1 MSNIILKLSNIAK
14 EFPGV
19 RALDNVNFEL
29 FHGEVHALLGENGAG
44 KSTMIKI
51 LTGAHSKT
59 SGKFIFEGKEIEHIS
74 PDISKKIGI
83 NAIYQ
88 ELTVFDELTVAQ
100 NIFMG
105 KEINGKVLTNDKKMN
120 EEAKKIFDNMGI
132 DINPNSLVKE
142 LSIAQKQMVEI
153 ARVLS
158 SETKVLIMDEP
169 NVIRKKISRAV
180 TDSIG
185 VVNYT
190 DEQPGVKNLI
200 NILCAI
206 KGYTPEE
213 VVKMYDGKGYA
224 EFKNDVAEAI
234 VEELAPVQEKVKAL
248 LGDKK
253 ALEENNIPYSEENV
267 FIGDYDYSGAYR
279 VTKEIINNRKDITAI
294 FSISDIMAVGAAKS
308 VIDQGLQVGEDI
320 SIMGFD
326 GMDISKYYN
335 PGITTVKQPKKNMA
349 NNSIDLL
356 LALLAKKEDHKHII
370 FETKII
376 ERESCKE
383 VV

>member
-1 MSNIILKLSNIAK
+1 MNIRDIARLAGVGVSTVSRVINDHPDVKDETREKILKIIKESNYIPNNSARILKKNNTNNIGVLVKGLFNPFFAEMINIIGNRINEAGYTMILQQNDYATEDDVDNLIAFVKEKRLQGIICLGGNFLNINDESFQFLDIPVVLTSVNTLSK
-14 EFPGV
+14 ESKSKFSSIGI
-19 RALDNVNFEL
+19 DNVLAAKASIQYLIDKGHRNI
-29 FHGEVHALLGENGAG
+29 GILLGE
-44 KSTMIKI
+44 
-51 LTGAHSKT
+51 
-59 SGKFIFEGKEIEHIS
+59 
-74 PDISKKIGI
+74 
-83 NAIYQ
+83 
-88 ELTVFDELTVAQ
+88 
-100 NIFMG
+100 
-105 KEINGKVLTNDKKMN
+105 
-120 EEAKKIFDNMGI
+120 
-132 DINPNSLVKE
+132 
-142 LSIAQKQMVEI
+142 
-153 ARVLS
+153 
-158 SETKVLIMDEP
+158 
-169 NVIRKKISRAV
+169 
-180 TDSIG
+180 
-185 VVNYT
+185 
-190 DEQPGVKNLI
+190 
-200 NILCAI
+200 
-206 KGYTPEE
+206 
-213 VVKMYDGKGYA
+213 
-224 EFKNDVAEAI
+224 KNDVGISGLRLE
-234 VEELAPVQEKVKAL
+234 
-248 LGDKK
+248 GYKK

>member
-1 MSNIILKLSNIAK
+1 MNIRDIARLAGVGVSTVSRVINDHPDVKDETREKILKIIKESNYIPNNSARILKKNNTNNIGVLVKGVFNPFFAEMINIIGNRINEAGYTMILQQNDYATEDDVDNLIAFVKEKRLQGIICLGGNFLNINDESFQFLDIPVVLTSVNTLSK
-14 EFPGV
+14 ESKSKFSSIGI
-19 RALDNVNFEL
+19 DNVLAAKASIQYLIDKGHRNI
-29 FHGEVHALLGENGAG
+29 GILLGE
-44 KSTMIKI
+44 
-51 LTGAHSKT
+51 
-59 SGKFIFEGKEIEHIS
+59 
-74 PDISKKIGI
+74 
-83 NAIYQ
+83 
-88 ELTVFDELTVAQ
+88 
-100 NIFMG
+100 
-105 KEINGKVLTNDKKMN
+105 
-120 EEAKKIFDNMGI
+120 
-132 DINPNSLVKE
+132 
-142 LSIAQKQMVEI
+142 
-153 ARVLS
+153 
-158 SETKVLIMDEP
+158 
-169 NVIRKKISRAV
+169 
-180 TDSIG
+180 
-185 VVNYT
+185 
-190 DEQPGVKNLI
+190 
-200 NILCAI
+200 
-206 KGYTPEE
+206 
-213 VVKMYDGKGYA
+213 
-224 EFKNDVAEAI
+224 KNDVGISGLRLE
-234 VEELAPVQEKVKAL
+234 
-248 LGDKK
+248 GYKK

-335 PGITTVKQPKKNMA
+335 PGITNVKQPKKNMA

>member
-1 MSNIILKLSNIAK
+1 MNIRDIARLAGVGVSTVSRVINDHPDVKDETREKILKIIKESNYIPNNSARILKKNNTNNIGVLVKGVFNPFFAEMINIIGNRINEAGYTMILQQNDYATEDDVDNLIAFVKEKRLQGIICLGGNFLNINDESFQFLDIPVVLTSVNTLSK
-14 EFPGV
+14 ESKSKFSSIGI
-19 RALDNVNFEL
+19 DNVLAAKASIQYLIDKGHRNI
-29 FHGEVHALLGENGAG
+29 GILLGE
-44 KSTMIKI
+44 
-51 LTGAHSKT
+51 
-59 SGKFIFEGKEIEHIS
+59 
-74 PDISKKIGI
+74 
-83 NAIYQ
+83 
-88 ELTVFDELTVAQ
+88 
-100 NIFMG
+100 
-105 KEINGKVLTNDKKMN
+105 
-120 EEAKKIFDNMGI
+120 
-132 DINPNSLVKE
+132 
-142 LSIAQKQMVEI
+142 
-153 ARVLS
+153 
-158 SETKVLIMDEP
+158 
-169 NVIRKKISRAV
+169 
-180 TDSIG
+180 
-185 VVNYT
+185 
-190 DEQPGVKNLI
+190 
-200 NILCAI
+200 
-206 KGYTPEE
+206 
-213 VVKMYDGKGYA
+213 
-224 EFKNDVAEAI
+224 KNDVGISGLRLE
-234 VEELAPVQEKVKAL
+234 
-248 LGDKK
+248 GYKK

-383 VV
+383 LI

>member
-1 MSNIILKLSNIAK
+1 MNIRDIARLAGVGVSTVSRVINEHPDVKDETREKILKIIKESNYIPNNSARILKKNNTNNIGVLVKGVFNPFFAEMINIIGNRINEAGYTMILQQNDYATEDDVDNLIAFVKEKRLQGIICLGGNFLNINDESFQFLDIPVVLTSVNTLSK
-14 EFPGV
+14 ESKSKFSSIGI
-19 RALDNVNFEL
+19 DNVLAAKASIQYLIDKGHRNI
-29 FHGEVHALLGENGAG
+29 GILLGE
-44 KSTMIKI
+44 
-51 LTGAHSKT
+51 
-59 SGKFIFEGKEIEHIS
+59 
-74 PDISKKIGI
+74 
-83 NAIYQ
+83 
-88 ELTVFDELTVAQ
+88 
-100 NIFMG
+100 
-105 KEINGKVLTNDKKMN
+105 
-120 EEAKKIFDNMGI
+120 
-132 DINPNSLVKE
+132 
-142 LSIAQKQMVEI
+142 
-153 ARVLS
+153 
-158 SETKVLIMDEP
+158 
-169 NVIRKKISRAV
+169 
-180 TDSIG
+180 
-185 VVNYT
+185 
-190 DEQPGVKNLI
+190 
-200 NILCAI
+200 
-206 KGYTPEE
+206 
-213 VVKMYDGKGYA
+213 
-224 EFKNDVAEAI
+224 KNDVGISGLRLE
-234 VEELAPVQEKVKAL
+234 
-248 LGDKK
+248 GYKK

>member
-1 MSNIILKLSNIAK
+1 MNIRDIARLAGVGVSTVSRVINDHPDVKDETREKILKIIKESNYIPNNSARILKKNNTNNIGVLVKGVFNPFFAEMINIIGNRINEAGYTMILQQNDYATEDDVDNLIAFVKEKRLQGIICLGGNFLNINDESFQFLDIPVVLTSVNTLSK
-14 EFPGV
+14 ESKSKFSSIGI
-19 RALDNVNFEL
+19 DNVLAAKASIQYLIDKGHRNI
-29 FHGEVHALLGENGAG
+29 GILLGE
-44 KSTMIKI
+44 
-51 LTGAHSKT
+51 
-59 SGKFIFEGKEIEHIS
+59 
-74 PDISKKIGI
+74 
-83 NAIYQ
+83 
-88 ELTVFDELTVAQ
+88 
-100 NIFMG
+100 
-105 KEINGKVLTNDKKMN
+105 
-120 EEAKKIFDNMGI
+120 
-132 DINPNSLVKE
+132 
-142 LSIAQKQMVEI
+142 
-153 ARVLS
+153 
-158 SETKVLIMDEP
+158 
-169 NVIRKKISRAV
+169 
-180 TDSIG
+180 
-185 VVNYT
+185 
-190 DEQPGVKNLI
+190 
-200 NILCAI
+200 
-206 KGYTPEE
+206 
-213 VVKMYDGKGYA
+213 
-224 EFKNDVAEAI
+224 KNDVGISGLRLE
-234 VEELAPVQEKVKAL
+234 
-248 LGDKK
+248 GYKK

-383 VV
+383 IV

>member
-1 MSNIILKLSNIAK
+1 MNIKDIARLSGVGVSTVSRVINNHPDVKQSTREKVLQIIKDSNYIPNNSARILKQNNTKNIGVLVKGVFNPFFAEMINIIGNRINEAGYTMILQQNDYATEDDVDNLIAFVKEKRLQGIICLGGNFLNINDESFQFLDIPVVLTSVNTLSK
-14 EFPGV
+14 ESKSKFSSIGI
-19 RALDNVNFEL
+19 DNVLAAKASIQYLIDKGHRNI
-29 FHGEVHALLGENGAG
+29 GILLGE
-44 KSTMIKI
+44 
-51 LTGAHSKT
+51 
-59 SGKFIFEGKEIEHIS
+59 
-74 PDISKKIGI
+74 
-83 NAIYQ
+83 
-88 ELTVFDELTVAQ
+88 
-100 NIFMG
+100 
-105 KEINGKVLTNDKKMN
+105 
-120 EEAKKIFDNMGI
+120 
-132 DINPNSLVKE
+132 
-142 LSIAQKQMVEI
+142 
-153 ARVLS
+153 
-158 SETKVLIMDEP
+158 
-169 NVIRKKISRAV
+169 
-180 TDSIG
+180 
-185 VVNYT
+185 
-190 DEQPGVKNLI
+190 
-200 NILCAI
+200 
-206 KGYTPEE
+206 
-213 VVKMYDGKGYA
+213 
-224 EFKNDVAEAI
+224 KNDVGISGLRLE
-234 VEELAPVQEKVKAL
+234 
-248 LGDKK
+248 GYKK

>member
-1 MSNIILKLSNIAK
+1 MNIRDIARLAGVGVSTVSRVINDHPDVKDETREKILKIIKESNYIPNNSARILKKNNTNNIGVLVKGVFNPFFAEMINIIGNRINEAGYTMILQQNDYATEDDVDNLIAFVKEKRLQGIICLGGNFLNINDESFQFLDIPVVLTSVNTLSK
-14 EFPGV
+14 ESKSKFSSIGI
-19 RALDNVNFEL
+19 DNVLAAKASIQYLIDKGHRNI
-29 FHGEVHALLGENGAG
+29 GILLGE
-44 KSTMIKI
+44 
-51 LTGAHSKT
+51 
-59 SGKFIFEGKEIEHIS
+59 
-74 PDISKKIGI
+74 
-83 NAIYQ
+83 
-88 ELTVFDELTVAQ
+88 
-100 NIFMG
+100 
-105 KEINGKVLTNDKKMN
+105 
-120 EEAKKIFDNMGI
+120 
-132 DINPNSLVKE
+132 
-142 LSIAQKQMVEI
+142 
-153 ARVLS
+153 
-158 SETKVLIMDEP
+158 
-169 NVIRKKISRAV
+169 
-180 TDSIG
+180 
-185 VVNYT
+185 
-190 DEQPGVKNLI
+190 
-200 NILCAI
+200 
-206 KGYTPEE
+206 
-213 VVKMYDGKGYA
+213 
-224 EFKNDVAEAI
+224 KNDVGISGLRLE
-234 VEELAPVQEKVKAL
+234 
-248 LGDKK
+248 GYKK

-356 LALLAKKEDHKHII
+356 LALLAKKEEHKHII

>member
-1 MSNIILKLSNIAK
+1 MNIRDIARLAGVGVTTVSRVINDHPDVKDETREKILKIIKESNYIPNNSARILKKNNTNNIGVLVKGVFNPFFAEMINIIGNRINEAGYTMILQQNDYATEDDVDNLIAFVKEKRLQGIICLGGNFLNINDESFQFLDIPVVLTSVNTLSK
-14 EFPGV
+14 ESKSKFSSIGI
-19 RALDNVNFEL
+19 DNVLAAKASIQYLIDKGHRNI
-29 FHGEVHALLGENGAG
+29 GILLGE
-44 KSTMIKI
+44 
-51 LTGAHSKT
+51 
-59 SGKFIFEGKEIEHIS
+59 
-74 PDISKKIGI
+74 
-83 NAIYQ
+83 
-88 ELTVFDELTVAQ
+88 
-100 NIFMG
+100 
-105 KEINGKVLTNDKKMN
+105 
-120 EEAKKIFDNMGI
+120 
-132 DINPNSLVKE
+132 
-142 LSIAQKQMVEI
+142 
-153 ARVLS
+153 
-158 SETKVLIMDEP
+158 
-169 NVIRKKISRAV
+169 
-180 TDSIG
+180 
-185 VVNYT
+185 
-190 DEQPGVKNLI
+190 
-200 NILCAI
+200 
-206 KGYTPEE
+206 
-213 VVKMYDGKGYA
+213 
-224 EFKNDVAEAI
+224 KNDVGISGLRLE
-234 VEELAPVQEKVKAL
+234 
-248 LGDKK
+248 GYKK

>member
-1 MSNIILKLSNIAK
+1 MNIRDIARLAGVGVSTVSRVINDHPDVKDETREKILKIIKESNYIPNNSARILKKNNTNNIGVLVKGVFNPFFAEMINIIGNRINEAGYTMILQQNDYATEDDVDNLIAFVKEKRLQGIICLGGNFLNINDESFQFLDIPVVLTSVNTLSK
-14 EFPGV
+14 ESKSKFSSIGI
-19 RALDNVNFEL
+19 DNVLAAKASIQYLIDKGHRNI
-29 FHGEVHALLGENGAG
+29 GILLGE
-44 KSTMIKI
+44 
-51 LTGAHSKT
+51 
-59 SGKFIFEGKEIEHIS
+59 
-74 PDISKKIGI
+74 
-83 NAIYQ
+83 
-88 ELTVFDELTVAQ
+88 
-100 NIFMG
+100 
-105 KEINGKVLTNDKKMN
+105 
-120 EEAKKIFDNMGI
+120 
-132 DINPNSLVKE
+132 
-142 LSIAQKQMVEI
+142 
-153 ARVLS
+153 
-158 SETKVLIMDEP
+158 
-169 NVIRKKISRAV
+169 
-180 TDSIG
+180 
-185 VVNYT
+185 
-190 DEQPGVKNLI
+190 
-200 NILCAI
+200 
-206 KGYTPEE
+206 
-213 VVKMYDGKGYA
+213 
-224 EFKNDVAEAI
+224 KNDVGISGLRLE
-234 VEELAPVQEKVKAL
+234 
-248 LGDKK
+248 GYKK

-308 VIDQGLQVGEDI
+308 VIDQGLKVGEDI

>member
-1 MSNIILKLSNIAK
+1 MNIRDIARLAGVGVSTVSRVINDHPDVKDETREKILKIIKESNYIPNNSARILKKNNTNNIGVLVKGVFNPFFAEMINIIGNRINEAGYTMILQQNGYATEDDVDNLIAFVKEKRLQGIICLGGNFLNINDESFQFLDIPVVLTSVNTLSK
-14 EFPGV
+14 ESKSKFSSIGI
-19 RALDNVNFEL
+19 DNVLAAKASIQYLIDKGHRNI
-29 FHGEVHALLGENGAG
+29 GILLGE
-44 KSTMIKI
+44 
-51 LTGAHSKT
+51 
-59 SGKFIFEGKEIEHIS
+59 
-74 PDISKKIGI
+74 
-83 NAIYQ
+83 
-88 ELTVFDELTVAQ
+88 
-100 NIFMG
+100 
-105 KEINGKVLTNDKKMN
+105 
-120 EEAKKIFDNMGI
+120 
-132 DINPNSLVKE
+132 
-142 LSIAQKQMVEI
+142 
-153 ARVLS
+153 
-158 SETKVLIMDEP
+158 
-169 NVIRKKISRAV
+169 
-180 TDSIG
+180 
-185 VVNYT
+185 
-190 DEQPGVKNLI
+190 
-200 NILCAI
+200 
-206 KGYTPEE
+206 
-213 VVKMYDGKGYA
+213 
-224 EFKNDVAEAI
+224 KNDVGISGLRLE
-234 VEELAPVQEKVKAL
+234 
-248 LGDKK
+248 GYKK

>member
-1 MSNIILKLSNIAK
+1 MQQARILKKNNTNNIGVLVKGVFNPFFAEMINIIGNRINEAGYTMILQQNDYATEDDVDNLIAFVKEKRLQGIICLGGNFLNINDESFQFLDIPVVLTSVNTLSK
-14 EFPGV
+14 ESKSKFSSIGI
-19 RALDNVNFEL
+19 DNVLAAKASIQYLIDKGHRNI
-29 FHGEVHALLGENGAG
+29 GILLGE
-44 KSTMIKI
+44 
-51 LTGAHSKT
+51 
-59 SGKFIFEGKEIEHIS
+59 
-74 PDISKKIGI
+74 
-83 NAIYQ
+83 
-88 ELTVFDELTVAQ
+88 
-100 NIFMG
+100 
-105 KEINGKVLTNDKKMN
+105 
-120 EEAKKIFDNMGI
+120 
-132 DINPNSLVKE
+132 
-142 LSIAQKQMVEI
+142 
-153 ARVLS
+153 
-158 SETKVLIMDEP
+158 
-169 NVIRKKISRAV
+169 
-180 TDSIG
+180 
-185 VVNYT
+185 
-190 DEQPGVKNLI
+190 
-200 NILCAI
+200 
-206 KGYTPEE
+206 
-213 VVKMYDGKGYA
+213 
-224 EFKNDVAEAI
+224 KNDVGISGLRLE
-234 VEELAPVQEKVKAL
+234 
-248 LGDKK
+248 GYKK

-376 ERESCKE
+376 ERESCKK

>member
-1 MSNIILKLSNIAK
+1 MNIRDIARLAGVGVSTVSRVINDHPDVKDETREKILKIIKESNYIPNNSARILKKNNTNNIGVLVKGVFNPFFAEMINIIGNRINEAGYTMILQQNDYATEDDVDNLIAFVKEKRLQGIICLGGNFLNINYESFQFLDIPVVLTSVNTLSK
-14 EFPGV
+14 ESKSKFSSIGI
-19 RALDNVNFEL
+19 DNVLAAKASIQYLIDKGHRNI
-29 FHGEVHALLGENGAG
+29 GILLGE
-44 KSTMIKI
+44 
-51 LTGAHSKT
+51 
-59 SGKFIFEGKEIEHIS
+59 
-74 PDISKKIGI
+74 
-83 NAIYQ
+83 
-88 ELTVFDELTVAQ
+88 
-100 NIFMG
+100 
-105 KEINGKVLTNDKKMN
+105 
-120 EEAKKIFDNMGI
+120 
-132 DINPNSLVKE
+132 
-142 LSIAQKQMVEI
+142 
-153 ARVLS
+153 
-158 SETKVLIMDEP
+158 
-169 NVIRKKISRAV
+169 
-180 TDSIG
+180 
-185 VVNYT
+185 
-190 DEQPGVKNLI
+190 
-200 NILCAI
+200 
-206 KGYTPEE
+206 
-213 VVKMYDGKGYA
+213 
-224 EFKNDVAEAI
+224 KNDVGISGLRLE
-234 VEELAPVQEKVKAL
+234 
-248 LGDKK
+248 GYRK

-376 ERESCKE
+376 ERESCKK